1 MTDPLSHSVELRAGS
16 LRLALRAD
24 LGGSIAGLWHDG
36 TPVLRSTEP
45 ADLALPRA
53 SASYPLVPYSNR
65 LGHRRF
71 EWMGQS
77 YTTVPNFGDSPHSV
91 HGVAWLRAWDVVST
105 NATEAVLRYVHTPD
119 AHWPFAFEVEQHF
132 KLTPQALEVSFAFR
146 NTDARAQPAGLG
158 WHPYFPKRTRSRLEI
173 DLTGRWV
180 SDASELPTHRVA
192 DTGLHADVAAL
203 DVDNCFE
210 GWTGAARIDDEQFSL
225 QLTSDLPYLVVYT
238 PQDKDYY
245 CVEPVSHVSNAIQMA
260 DPAAHGLR
268 TVEPGATFTGSMNLA
283 VKAL

>member
-1 MTDPLSHSVELRAGS
+1 
-16 LRLALRAD
+16 
-24 LGGSIAGLWHDG
+24 
-36 TPVLRSTEP
+36 
-45 ADLALPRA
+45 
-53 SASYPLVPYSNR
+53 
-65 LGHRRF
+65 
-71 EWMGQS
+71 
-77 YTTVPNFGDSPHSV
+77 
-91 HGVAWLRAWDVVST
+91 
-105 NATEAVLRYVHTPD
+105 
-119 AHWPFAFEVEQHF
+119 
-132 KLTPQALEVSFAFR
+132 
-146 NTDARAQPAGLG
+146 
-158 WHPYFPKRTRSRLEI
+158 
-173 DLTGRWV
+173 
-180 SDASELPTHRVA
+180 VA